1 MTLTDFSWL
10 LIGIITG
17 MLIGLIVVIVFF
29 WRDWRE
35 K

>member
-1 MTLTDFSWL
+1 MTSTDFSWL

-17 MLIGLIVVIVFF
+17 MLIGLIVVIVYF
-29 WRDWRE
+29 WIE

>member
-17 MLIGLIVVIVFF
+17 MLIGLIVVIVYF
-29 WRDWRE
+29 WIE